1 MPDFH
6 VKSVQAPRQALD
18 SSTAITA
25 NDATGA
31 SRWVLMES
39 NWQVCKQK
47 PAAGTKL
54 NGQPVTLDVGKFEEH
69 CP

>member
-1 MPDFH
+1 MPDFR
-6 VKSVQAPRQALD
+6 VKSAQAPRQALD
-18 SSTAITA
+18 SSTA

-47 PAAGTKL
+47 PAAGAKL
-54 NGQPVTLDVGKFEEH
+54 NGQPVTLDVVKFEEH